1 MNTKLGVLSIR
12 LFSNQRMAEDVHP
25 CRTSHTLIWFTGSSP
40 YPVDEV
46 QGSGI
51 IAFDLLA
58 PGESE
63 QLLC

>member
-1 MNTKLGVLSIR
+1 
-12 LFSNQRMAEDVHP
+12 MAEDVHP